1 MLKIFNDMLL
11 AADRGEVTALCMLDL
26 TAAFDTVDHEV
37 LLSKLNR
44 MIGLSG
50 IALTWYFL
58 NTGQWSLDLW
68 NIAVKYET
76 LCSIFVKR
84 WRFIGQVE
92 GLDSLL

>member
-84 WRFIGQVE
+84 WRFIGQVG